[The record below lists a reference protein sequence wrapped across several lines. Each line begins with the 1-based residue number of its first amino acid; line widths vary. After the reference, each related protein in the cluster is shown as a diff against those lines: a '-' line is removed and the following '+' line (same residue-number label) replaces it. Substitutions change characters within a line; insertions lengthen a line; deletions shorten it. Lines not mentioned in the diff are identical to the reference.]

1 MNQDVRD
8 LRNAGL
14 YVFALT
20 ALASALV
27 IGGGFMGNRVASSS
41 TLQSI
46 ASIFDS
52 DGDHSKTRVSV
63 VVANAREIRAA
74 LDKPMPP
81 RQAVPPV
88 TAKLA
93 IGALRPGSRV
103 AATTQPNTQP
113 KVPKLS
119 AAAMD
124 AMASA
129 DTRQRFSSAPPP
141 ELHKVY

>member
-14 YVFALT
+14 YIFGLA
-20 ALASALV
+20 ALAGALV
-27 IGGGFMGNRVASSS
+27 IGGGFVGNRVASSS
-41 TLQSI
+41 TLQGI

-74 LDKPMPP
+74 LEKPMPP
-81 RQAVPPV
+81 RQALPPI

-103 AATTQPNTQP
+103 ADTQP

-129 DTRQRFSSAPPP
+129 DTRPRFSSSAPP
-141 ELHKVY
+141 ELHRVY

>member
-14 YVFALT
+14 YIFGLA
-20 ALASALV
+20 ALAGALV
-27 IGGGFMGNRVASSS
+27 IGGGFVGNRVALSS

-74 LDKPMPP
+74 LEKPMPP
-81 RQAVPPV
+81 RQALPPI

-103 AATTQPNTQP
+103 AATTQP
-113 KVPKLS
+113 KVPKLPR
-119 AAAMD
+119 AAMD

-129 DTRQRFSSAPPP
+129 DTRQRFSSGPPP

>member
-14 YVFALT
+14 YVCVLA
-20 ALASALV
+20 ALAGALV
-27 IGGGFMGNRVASSS
+27 IGGGFMGTRVASSS
-41 TLQSI
+41 TLHTI

-52 DGDHSKTRVSV
+52 DEDHSKTRVSV
-63 VVANAREIRAA
+63 MVANAREIRAA

-81 RQAVPPV
+81 RQALPPI
-88 TAKLA
+88 TAQLA

-103 AATTQPNTQP
+103 AAT
-113 KVPKLS
+113 KVPQLS

-129 DTRQRFSSAPPP
+129 DTRQRFSSGPPP

>member
-1 MNQDVRD
+1 MKQNVRD

-14 YVFALT
+14 YVIALT

-27 IGGGFMGNRVASSS
+27 IGGGFVGNRVASSS

-46 ASIFDS
+46 ASIFDP

-74 LDKPMPP
+74 LEKPMPP
-81 RQAVPPV
+81 RQALPPI

-103 AATTQPNTQP
+103 AATTMQP
-113 KVPKLS
+113 KVPMLS
-119 AAAMD
+119 AAGMD
-124 AMASA
+124 AMASG
-129 DTRQRFSSAPPP
+129 DTRTRFSSGPPP
-141 ELHKVY
+141 ELHRVY

>member
-1 MNQDVRD
+1 MKQDVRD

-20 ALASALV
+20 ALAGVLV
-27 IGGGFMGNRVASSS
+27 IGGGFAGNRVASSS

-52 DGDHSKTRVSV
+52 DADHSQTRVSV

-74 LDKPMPP
+74 LAKPMPP
-81 RQAVPPV
+81 RQALPPI
-88 TAKLA
+88 TAQLA
-93 IGALRPGSRV
+93 VGALRPGSRV
-103 AATTQPNTQP
+103 AATTTQP

-119 AAAMD
+119 AAAMA

>member
-14 YVFALT
+14 YVFVLT
-20 ALASALV
+20 ALAGALV
-27 IGGGFMGNRVASSS
+27 IGGGIAGNRVASSS

-63 VVANAREIRAA
+63 AVANARKIRAA
-74 LDKPMPP
+74 LEKPIPP
-81 RQAVPPV
+81 RQALPPI
-88 TAKLA
+88 TAQLA
-93 IGALRPGSRV
+93 IGALRPGSRM
-103 AATTQPNTQP
+103 AEMQT
-113 KVPKLS
+113 KVPKLPR
-119 AAAMD
+119 AAMD

-129 DTRQRFSSAPPP
+129 DPPA
-141 ELHKVY
+141 L